1 MQLLITDAKIIQLIT
16 SLGDLIQWSV
26 SISRQYA
33 AKLEPRFE
41 DAYFLIIHLSL
52 HWYELQ
58 YKLLWLLSLSDYMTK
73 VFSWLWYPP
82 TMETYSRVSKY
93 FKFIN
98 IL

>member
-52 HWYELQ
+52 HWYEL
-58 YKLLWLLSLSDYMTK
+58 
-73 VFSWLWYPP
+73 
-82 TMETYSRVSKY
+82 
-93 FKFIN
+93 
-98 IL
+98 